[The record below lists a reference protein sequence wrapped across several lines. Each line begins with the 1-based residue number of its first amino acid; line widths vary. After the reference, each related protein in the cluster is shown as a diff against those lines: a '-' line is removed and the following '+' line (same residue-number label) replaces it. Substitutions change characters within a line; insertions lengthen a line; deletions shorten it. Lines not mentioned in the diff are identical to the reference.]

1 MEPSD
6 FRLDVRL
13 AAAGPAVTRTSS
25 EDCTSD
31 GCGLDMIT
39 VVVPADAKALRLP

>member
-1 MEPSD
+1 MEPTD

-13 AAAGPAVTRTSS
+13 AATGPAVTRVDT

-31 GCGLDMIT
+31 NCGT
-39 VVVPADAKALRLP
+39 TPGSAGVANC

>member
-13 AAAGPAVTRTSS
+13 ISTGPAVTGTSS

-31 GCGLDMIT
+31 GCGDTPGSAGI
-39 VVVPADAKALRLP
+39 ADC